1 MKKIKSGTSLIELLI
16 AIGAISVVLI
26 TIAAAAS
33 QALSAGIFSR
43 TQALAT
49 KQAEEQME
57 RVRALRD
64 RNGSP
69 ALTCASKCSLDSG
82 LNKSSSPVT
91 VENLSVWF
99 QIAVPG
105 SCPGSATEVTAFAQW
120 TDSKGIHQSKVN
132 SCFSG
137 WRG

>member
-1 MKKIKSGTSLIELLI
+1 MKHGTSLIELLI

-33 QALSAGIFSR
+33 EALSSGIFSR
-43 TQALAT
+43 TQARAT
-49 KQAEEQME
+49 KQVEEQME
-57 RVRALRD
+57 RVRAYRD
-64 RNGSP
+64 RNGLPTLS
-69 ALTCASKCSLDSG
+69 CASKCSLDSG
-82 LNKSSSPVT
+82 LNKSSSPLT

-105 SCPGSATEVTAFAQW
+105 ACPGTSAEVTAFSQW
-120 TDSKGIHQSKVN
+120 QDAKGSHQSKVV

>member
-1 MKKIKSGTSLIELLI
+1 MKSGTSLIELLI

-33 QALSAGIFSR
+33 QALSSGIFSR
-43 TQALAT
+43 TQAVAT
-49 KQAEEQME
+49 KRAEEQME

-64 RNGSP
+64 RSGLP
-69 ALTCASKCSLDSG
+69 ALSCASQCSLDSG
-82 LNKSSSPVT
+82 LNKSSSPLT
-91 VENLSVWF
+91 VENLTVWF
-99 QIAVPG
+99 EITAPG
-105 SCPGSATEVTAFAQW
+105 CNSSSNLEVTSYAEWRDA
-120 TDSKGIHQSKVN
+120 KGSHQSKVT

>member
-1 MKKIKSGTSLIELLI
+1 MKPGTSLIELLI

-33 QALSAGIFSR
+33 SALSSGIFSR
-43 TQALAT
+43 TQAIAT

-57 RVRALRD
+57 RVRGYRD
-64 RNGSP
+64 RNGLP
-69 ALTCASKCSLDSG
+69 ALVCADKCSLDSG
-82 LNKSSSPVT
+82 LNKSSAPLT

-99 QIAVPG
+99 QVAAPG
-105 SCPGSATEVTAFAQW
+105 LCPGGATEITAFSRW
-120 TDSKGIHQSKVN
+120 TDAKGSHQSKLV

>member
-1 MKKIKSGTSLIELLI
+1 MEMKPGQSLIELLI

-26 TIAAAAS
+26 TIAAVAS
-33 QALSAGIFSR
+33 QSLANGIFSR
-43 TQALAT
+43 TQARAT

-57 RVRALRD
+57 RVRAFRD
-64 RNGSP
+64 RNGLP
-69 ALTCASKCSLDSG
+69 ALSCALKCSLDSG
-82 LNKSSSPVT
+82 LNKSSSPLA

-105 SCPGSATEVTAFAQW
+105 GCPGSSAEVTAFSQW
-120 TDSKGIHQSKVN
+120 QDAKGDHQSKVV

>member
-1 MKKIKSGTSLIELLI
+1 MKPGTSLIELLI

-33 QALSAGIFSR
+33 QALSSGIFSR

-64 RNGSP
+64 RSGLP
-69 ALTCASKCSLDSG
+69 ALSCADKCSLDSS
-82 LNKSSSPVT
+82 LNKSASPLT

-105 SCPGSATEVTAFAQW
+105 GCPGSSAEVTAFARWQ
-120 TDSKGIHQSKVN
+120 DAKGDHQSKVV

>member
-1 MKKIKSGTSLIELLI
+1 MKPGQSLIELLI
-16 AIGAISVVLI
+16 AVGAISVVLI

-33 QALSAGIFSR
+33 QALSSGIFSR
-43 TQALAT
+43 TQAKAT

-64 RNGSP
+64 RNGLP
-69 ALTCASKCSLDSG
+69 ALSCASKCSLDAS

-99 QIAVPG
+99 QVAVPG
-105 SCPGSATEVTAFAQW
+105 SCPASQTEITAFARWQ
-120 TDSKGIHQSKVN
+120 DAKGSHQSKVV